1 MEYRGGIKDT
11 LTHLCIGHRSRA
23 VYIRNIP
30 YGGSGA
36 VCHVLAALA
45 CRGPHQRLLHMFH
58 GLKDPQSLPGM
69 SRMFDQ
75 DALVLAGG

>member
-1 MEYRGGIKDT
+1 
-11 LTHLCIGHRSRA
+11 
-23 VYIRNIP
+23 
-30 YGGSGA
+30 